1 MSVSVAELEVRMYLL
16 KYILNSAEVD
26 IDIRVW
32 QKSADNELGSLT
44 ELKSSSYYIHYIL
57 I

>member
-26 IDIRVW
+26 IDIRV
-32 QKSADNELGSLT
+32 
-44 ELKSSSYYIHYIL
+44 
-57 I
+57 